1 MTVFHPFRKCGHN
14 GFTALDVLLVL
25 MIVGIA
31 AAVGVSRSVSRTTF
45 TLATEAET
53 LKTHLRYVQYRSMS
67 DALAPG
73 QTLTWGLRFNAG
85 SYDLVYNNAATS
97 RRLPNEDSPSH
108 TLAKGIT
115 MTSSLAGSVL
125 HFNEW
130 GNPVGADATPLA
142 ADVLITL
149 TDGSAS
155 RTVGVTQNTGF
166 IP

>member
-1 MTVFHPFRKCGHN
+1 
-14 GFTALDVLLVL
+14 
-25 MIVGIA
+25 
-31 AAVGVSRSVSRTTF
+31 
-45 TLATEAET
+45 
-53 LKTHLRYVQYRSMS
+53 MS

-73 QTLTWGLRFNAG
+73 QTLTWGMRFNAG
-85 SYDLVYNNAATS
+85 SYDLLYDNDATS

-108 TLAKGIT
+108 TLARGIT

-130 GNPVGADATPLA
+130 GNPVGTDAVPLT

-155 RTVGVTQNTGF
+155 QTVRVTQNTGF

>member
-1 MTVFHPFRKCGHN
+1 M
-14 GFTALDVLLVL
+14 
-25 MIVGIA
+25 
-31 AAVGVSRSVSRTTF
+31 GVSRSVSRTTF
-45 TLATEAET
+45 DLATEAET

-85 SYDLVYNNAATS
+85 SYDLLYDNDATS

-108 TLAKGIT
+108 TLARGIT

-130 GNPVGADATPLA
+130 GNPVGTDAVPLT

-155 RTVGVTQNTGF
+155 QTVRVTQNTGF

>member
-1 MTVFHPFRKCGHN
+1 MAIFHPLRRFEQG
-14 GFTALDVLLVL
+14 GFTALDVILVL
-25 MIVGIA
+25 VIIGIA

-45 TLATEAET
+45 DLATEAET
-53 LKTHLRYVQYRSMS
+53 LKTHLRYVQYRSMR

-85 SYDLVYNNAATS
+85 SYDLLYDNDATS

-108 TLAKGIT
+108 TLARGIT

-130 GNPVGADATPLA
+130 GNPVGTDAVPLT

-155 RTVGVTQNTGF
+155 QTVRVTQNTGF